1 MQRMWGPADPDSRP
15 TTTATLSDTMPIT
28 WLDFLLLGVM
38 LVSGLLAMIRG
49 FMREILSITAWAAA
63 AIATLL
69 LYGKLLP
76 IAKANISSDIIATIV
91 VIAGVFLVT
100 LLVVSIITV
109 RISDMILDSRIGALD
124 RTLGFLFGLG
134 RGLIIV
140 VVAFLFFAWLV
151 PTNKQP
157 DGVRNAK
164 SRVVLENTGE
174 WLQALLPQD
183 MDNYLS
189 QWFKRRHEQ
198 DPPDAPPDQRSDAR
212 PPAVTAQEPAGYQ
225 RADRNDMRQL
235 IDATRR

>member
-1 MQRMWGPADPDSRP
+1 
-15 TTTATLSDTMPIT
+15 MPIT
-28 WLDFLLLGVM
+28 WLDILLLGVM

-63 AIATLL
+63 VVATLL
-69 LYGKLLP
+69 AYPRLLP
-76 IAKANISSDIIATIV
+76 IAKANISSDIVATGA
-91 VIAGVFLVT
+91 VIGGVFLVT
-100 LLVVSIITV
+100 LLIVSIITV

-151 PTNKQP
+151 PSSKQP
-157 DGVRNAK
+157 EGVRNAK
-164 SRVVLENTGE
+164 SLEVLNKTGE

-189 QWFKRRHEQ
+189 QWFKKRKGDE
-198 DPPDAPPDQRSDAR
+198 DAPDAPPGQRSDANSR
-212 PPAVTAQEPAGYQ
+212 DVTGSIGSPSNYP
-225 RADRNDMRQL
+225 RSDRTDMRQL
-235 IDATRR
+235 IDATKGTRR